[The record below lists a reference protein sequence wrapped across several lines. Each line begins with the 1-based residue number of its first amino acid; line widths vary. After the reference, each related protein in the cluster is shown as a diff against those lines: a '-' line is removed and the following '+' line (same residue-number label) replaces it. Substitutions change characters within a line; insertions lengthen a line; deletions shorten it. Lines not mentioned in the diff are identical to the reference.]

1 MEVNLEVCNKLTEK
15 SMWGVL
21 IYVFRTG
28 EHEFEVELMIQGHLG
43 SQTDLE
49 VKTEKSQ

>member
-15 SMWGVL
+15 CMWGVL
-21 IYVFRTG
+21 LYVFRTG
-28 EHEFEVELMIQGHLG
+28 EYEFEVELMSQGHLF

-49 VKTEKSQ
+49 VKTEKS